1 MKYAMAAAATLGLLA
16 ASALAQQPKEKAAP
30 KASTDDRSLR
40 QKVSYAI
47 GEDIGNKM
55 RNQSIAIDV
64 EELARGVKDGLAN
77 KGQLNDQEMRDVFMA
92 FQQELNAQKSKSE
105 NDFLETNKSKPGVK
119 TTASGLQYKVLKEGT
134 GPSPKATDTVSVNY
148 KGTLVDG
155 TEFDSSY
162 KRGEPTEFPVNRVI
176 PGWTEGLQLM
186 KVGSKYEFFIP
197 AKLAYG
203 DRPPAGSKIGPGATL
218 IFEVELLAIR

>member
-1 MKYAMAAAATLGLLA
+1 MKYLMAAAATLGLLA
-16 ASALAQQPKEKAAP
+16 VSALAQEPKAKDAP
-30 KASTDDRSLR
+30 KASTDAQDLR
-40 QKVSYAI
+40 QKASYALGQNI
-47 GEDIGNKM
+47 GDSM
-55 RNQSIAIDV
+55 RKQSIGIDADA
-64 EELARGVKDGLAN
+64 LARGLKDGLAD
-77 KGQLNDQEMRDVFMA
+77 KGQFTEHQIREVLTA
-92 FQQELNAQKSKSE
+92 FQEDIASKKSKADG
-105 NDFLETNKSKPGVK
+105 DFLEANKTKPGVK

-134 GPSPKATDTVSVNY
+134 GASPKATDTVSVNY

-186 KVGSKYEFFIP
+186 KVGSKFEFFIP

-203 DRPPAGSKIGPGATL
+203 DRPPPGSKIGPGATL
-218 IFEVELLAIR
+218 VFEVELLGIK